1 MGNPLQMSTAADRH
15 LRPLTLGEIL
25 DRTVHLYRRN
35 FLLFAGVAALP
46 IALSIGLVVP
56 AVAILAFPGIPR
68 TSGLHS
74 IFVPGLAFAVFLLAA
89 IPVYL
94 VAYVY
99 STAGLT
105 SAAISAQRG
114 EKVTIRGALAQVHRR
129 FFTYLWFLVL
139 QIAFVALVPGAIAA
153 AVIGAL
159 LYAMSLSG
167 ASMAADFALGFLAFL
182 AGVAAVFAIVWLAM
196 CCALGMA
203 VCVAEKKPAWESLA
217 RAWQLSKG
225 TRGRIFVLFLLV
237 VVLSMVVS
245 MAGYMLSLI
254 IAAAAAVLGKSAAF
268 VAAAAVIA
276 GLLYALANI
285 CGQIVLTPVSWI
297 ALVLFYY
304 DQRVRK
310 EGFDIL
316 WMMERAGLV
325 PAQAAPGSTFA
336 SVDAAAPSADTA
348 AAREAPSNSGAPPP
362 PDTVEER

>member
-1 MGNPLQMSTAADRH
+1 MNTAADQH

-25 DRTVHLYRRN
+25 DRTVHLYRQN

-56 AVAILAFPGIPR
+56 AVAILAIPGIPR

-74 IFVPGLAFAVFLLAA
+74 VFVPGLAFAVFLLAA

-94 VAYVY
+94 IAYVY

-105 SAAISAQRG
+105 AAAISAQRG
-114 EKVTIRGALAQVHRR
+114 QKLTIRGALAQVHRR

-139 QIAFVALVPGAIAA
+139 QIAFVLLVPGAIAA

-159 LYAMSLSG
+159 VYAMSLSG
-167 ASMAADFALGFLAFL
+167 ASIAADFALGFLAFL
-182 AGVAAVFAIVWLAM
+182 VGAAAVFAIVWLAM

-203 VCVAEKKPAWESLA
+203 VCVAEMKPAWESLA
-217 RAWQLSKG
+217 RAWHLSKG

-237 VVLSMVVS
+237 LVLSMVVS
-245 MAGYMLSLI
+245 MAGYMLSLM
-254 IAAAAAVLGKSAAF
+254 IAMAAAVLGKGAGFA
-268 VAAAAVIA
+268 AAAAVIA
-276 GLLYALANI
+276 GLLYGLANI
-285 CGQIVLTPVSWI
+285 CGQIVLAPVSWI

-310 EGFDIL
+310 EGFDIE
-316 WMMERAGLV
+316 WMMEQAGLV
-325 PAQAAPGSTFA
+325 PVQPAPGSSFA
-336 SVDAAAPSADTA
+336 SYESPYQPPDTTVI
-348 AAREAPSNSGAPPP
+348 REVPSNSGTTPP
-362 PDTVEER
+362 PDTVE